1 MSTFKEIAPSDIKTS
16 KSFLNQLV
24 DIVQE
29 DVSGS
34 NTRKKYQV
42 FVTGGLGPGVTSSM
56 FQTVYDQDFT
66 LQTSNAM
73 FDMTVG
79 LYSGSATVF
88 TASSGIDS
96 NGKLLFPAS
105 TLMMR
110 EKVDIYKQAAQ
121 IILGD
126 STLPF
131 YSPFGSTDAANRID
145 EALIINYKRLF
156 RRDKIKKETYAA
168 KIYASATVVSDTVNL
183 SPYNNLNTTS
193 ILGSSVYTDAG
204 ASTTFQTSFGGELGN
219 IVDASNTSQNVGLI
233 FYDQGIVLF
242 DIKKIISGSQRVSGT
257 ISSITSTGQTT
268 IGNVTLP
275 GGGKNAT
282 FIPDL
287 MISASI
293 DDIVDHFA
301 SCRFSSGT
309 LTGQTFQ
316 NITNINSTLVF
327 CRATA
332 DEFNYSS
339 NPTATDDSSRIVV
352 IDPGQEAT
360 QTSFTFISSIGLYD
374 ANNNLLAVAKLSR
387 PVQKTVENDLT
398 FRIRLDF

>member
-1 MSTFKEIAPSDIKTS
+1 MSTFKEIAPSDIKTT

-24 DIVQE
+24 DVVQE

-34 NTRKKYQV
+34 TTRKKYQI
-42 FVTGGLGPGVTSSM
+42 FVTGGIGPGITSSM

-66 LQTSNAM
+66 LQTANAI

-79 LYSGSATVF
+79 LYSGSATVA
-88 TASSGIDS
+88 TASAGVDS

-105 TLMMR
+105 TVMMR
-110 EKVDIYKQAAQ
+110 EKVDIYRQAAQ
-121 IILGD
+121 VLLGD
-126 STLPF
+126 SEGAFT
-131 YSPFGSTDAANRID
+131 SPFNTADTTNRID
-145 EALIINYKRLF
+145 EALFINFKRLF
-156 RRDKIKKETYAA
+156 SRDKIKKETFAT
-168 KIYASATVVSDTVNL
+168 KIYATASFVGDAGGP
-183 SPYNNLNTTS
+183 PYANLNSTS
-193 ILGSSVYTDAG
+193 TSGSTVYTDAG
-204 ASTTFQTSFGGELGN
+204 ATTTFQTSFGGEVGN
-219 IVDASNTSQNVGLI
+219 IVNAANTDQNVGLM
-233 FYDQGIVLF
+233 FYDQGIAVF

-257 ISSITSTGQTT
+257 ISAMTTTGLTT
-268 IGNVTLP
+268 IGDQTLP
-275 GGGKNAT
+275 GGGKHAK

-309 LTGQTFQ
+309 LSGMTFQ

-339 NPTATDDSSRIVV
+339 NPTFTDNDYRVNV
-352 IDPGQEAT
+352 IDLGQESF
-360 QTSFTFISSIGLYD
+360 QTSFTFVSSVGLYD

-387 PVQKTVENDLT
+387 PVQKNNEKDLT

>member
-1 MSTFKEIAPSDIKTS
+1 
-16 KSFLNQLV
+16 
-24 DIVQE
+24 
-29 DVSGS
+29 
-34 NTRKKYQV
+34 
-42 FVTGGLGPGVTSSM
+42 M

-79 LYSGSATVF
+79 LYSGSATVA
-88 TASSGIDS
+88 TASSGVDS

-121 IILGD
+121 VLLGD

-131 YSPFGSTDAANRID
+131 YSPFGSTDSTNRID

-156 RRDKIKKETYAA
+156 KRDKLKKETYAA
-168 KIYASATVVSDTVNL
+168 KIYASATVVADSIGL
-183 SPYNNLNTTS
+183 APYNNLGTTS
-193 ILGSSVYTDAG
+193 NLGSSVYTDAG

-219 IVDASNTSQNVGLI
+219 IVNASNTSQNVGLI
-233 FYDQGIVLF
+233 FYDQGIALF
-242 DIKKIISGSQRVSGT
+242 DIKKIISGAQRVSGT
-257 ISSITSTGQTT
+257 ISSITATGQTT
-268 IGNVTLP
+268 IGNVALP
-275 GGGKNAT
+275 GGGLNAK

-374 ANNNLLAVAKLSR
+374 ACLYSSGLSGGSWFLSLWTER
-387 PVQKTVENDLT
+387 PPV
-398 FRIRLDF
+398 R

>member
-1 MSTFKEIAPSDIKTS
+1 MSTFKEIAPSDIKTT

-34 NTRKKYQV
+34 TTRKKYQV

-79 LYSGSATVF
+79 LYSGSATVA
-88 TASSGIDS
+88 TASSGVDS

-121 IILGD
+121 VLLGD

-131 YSPFGSTDAANRID
+131 YSPFGSTDSTNRID

-156 RRDKIKKETYAA
+156 KRDKIKKETYAA

-183 SPYNNLNTTS
+183 APYNNLATTS
-193 ILGSSVYTDAG
+193 DLGSSVYTDAG

-219 IVDASNTSQNVGLI
+219 IVNASNTSQNVGLI
-233 FYDQGIVLF
+233 FYDQGIALF

-257 ISSITSTGQTT
+257 ISAISSTGQTT
-268 IGNVTLP
+268 IGNVALP
-275 GGGKNAT
+275 TAGFNAK

>member
-219 IVDASNTSQNVGLI
+219 IVDASNTSPNVGLI

>member
-1 MSTFKEIAPSDIKTS
+1 
-16 KSFLNQLV
+16 
-24 DIVQE
+24 
-29 DVSGS
+29 
-34 NTRKKYQV
+34 
-42 FVTGGLGPGVTSSM
+42 
-56 FQTVYDQDFT
+56 
-66 LQTSNAM
+66 
-73 FDMTVG
+73 
-79 LYSGSATVF
+79 
-88 TASSGIDS
+88 
-96 NGKLLFPAS
+96 
-105 TLMMR
+105 
-110 EKVDIYKQAAQ
+110 
-121 IILGD
+121 
-126 STLPF
+126 
-131 YSPFGSTDAANRID
+131 
-145 EALIINYKRLF
+145 
-156 RRDKIKKETYAA
+156 
-168 KIYASATVVSDTVNL
+168 
-183 SPYNNLNTTS
+183 
-193 ILGSSVYTDAG
+193 
-204 ASTTFQTSFGGELGN
+204 
-219 IVDASNTSQNVGLI
+219 
-233 FYDQGIVLF
+233 
-242 DIKKIISGSQRVSGT
+242 
-257 ISSITSTGQTT
+257 
-268 IGNVTLP
+268 
-275 GGGKNAT
+275 
-282 FIPDL
+282 

>member
-131 YSPFGSTDAANRID
+131 YSPFGSTDDANRID

-156 RRDKIKKETYAA
+156 KRDKIKKETYAA
-168 KIYASATVVSDTVNL
+168 KIYASATVVSDTVNVA
-183 SPYNNLNTTS
+183 PYDNLRTTS

-242 DIKKIISGSQRVSGT
+242 DIKKIILGSQRVSGT

>member
-131 YSPFGSTDAANRID
+131 YSPFGSTDASNRID

-156 RRDKIKKETYAA
+156 KRDKIKKETYAA

-183 SPYNNLNTTS
+183 SPYNNLGTTS

-219 IVDASNTSQNVGLI
+219 IVDASNTSQNAGLI
-233 FYDQGIVLF
+233 FYDQGIVIF

-301 SCRFSSGT
+301 ACRFSSGT

>member
-131 YSPFGSTDAANRID
+131 YSPFGSTDDANRID

-156 RRDKIKKETYAA
+156 KRDKIKKETYAA
-168 KIYASATVVSDTVNL
+168 KIYASATVVSDTVNVA
-183 SPYNNLNTTS
+183 PYDNLRTTS

-233 FYDQGIVLF
+233 FYDQGIVIF